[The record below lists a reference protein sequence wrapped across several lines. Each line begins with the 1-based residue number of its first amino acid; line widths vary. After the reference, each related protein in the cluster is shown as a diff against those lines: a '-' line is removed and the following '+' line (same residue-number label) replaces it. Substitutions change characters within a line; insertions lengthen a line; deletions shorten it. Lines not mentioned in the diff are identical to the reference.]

1 MDKNPRD
8 PVQWQGECLVF
19 WKLKNLVGV
28 LPFQGIAVAAPYA
41 NRRTNISWSH
51 HAKGLISRSAIA
63 SKMRWLKEIN
73 MDISHLGGRPLIEW
87 SGKLVL
93 IGRLNPILKSEGK
106 DYIVT
111 LISCPVNN

>member
-1 MDKNPRD
+1 MMDKNPRD

-51 HAKGLISRSAIA
+51 HGKGFNLQKCHR
-63 SKMRWLKEIN
+63 LKN
-73 MDISHLGGRPLIEW
+73 ALAQRDQYG
-87 SGKLVL
+87 
-93 IGRLNPILKSEGK
+93 
-106 DYIVT
+106 YI
-111 LISCPVNN
+111 PPWG